1 MNELIN
7 IIKNDYEKINNL
19 KEIENNFY
27 LCNIYDILKE
37 IENFI
42 KENDLKE
49 INYKTYFNNKIE
61 NDIIILFEKNYII
74 ENYINSLFNE
84 LIEKFYI
91 YINEYNNNEYVILS
105 IYLKH

>member
-7 IIKNDYEKINNL
+7 IIKNDYKKINDL

-27 LCNIYDILKE
+27 LYNIYDILKE

-49 INYKTYFNNKIE
+49 INYKTYFNNKID

-74 ENYINSLFNE
+74 ENYINSLFND

-91 YINEYNNNEYVILS
+91 YINRYDNNKYIILS